1 MLLANRDFQLHDDAK
16 KTRTMKLELSQ
27 STHWRLRFFAPV
39 RGVKQLPYV
48 AQPLTGLALYIA
60 RESWFHDDNAS

>member
-1 MLLANRDFQLHDDAK
+1 
-16 KTRTMKLELSQ
+16 MKLELSQ